1 MTTQYIN
8 SPFFSSFLNKVLMA
22 ISVSG
27 IIGFALGF
35 TKYFN
40 NTYYFPLIP
49 NVFDSIFLIFA
60 SIYLGINILI
70 LNKKKVKQW
79 RIENFLVF

>member
-1 MTTQYIN
+1 
-8 SPFFSSFLNKVLMA
+8 
-22 ISVSG
+22 
-27 IIGFALGF
+27 
-35 TKYFN
+35 
-40 NTYYFPLIP
+40 
-49 NVFDSIFLIFA
+49 LIFA

>member
-1 MTTQYIN
+1 MESNTMTTRHIN
-8 SPFFSSFLNKVLMA
+8 PPFFSSFLNKILMV

-35 TKYFN
+35 IKYFN

-49 NVFDSIFLIFA
+49 NVFDSVFLILA
-60 SIYLGINILI
+60 SLYLGINILM
-70 LNKKKVKQW
+70 LNRLQKNVK
-79 RIENFLVF
+79 

>member
-1 MTTQYIN
+1 MTTQN
-8 SPFFSSFLNKVLMA
+8 TNLPFFSSFLNKILMV

-49 NVFDSIFLIFA
+49 NVFDSVFLILA
-60 SIYLGINILI
+60 SLYLGINILM
-70 LNKKKVKQW
+70 LNRLQKNVK
-79 RIENFLVF
+79 